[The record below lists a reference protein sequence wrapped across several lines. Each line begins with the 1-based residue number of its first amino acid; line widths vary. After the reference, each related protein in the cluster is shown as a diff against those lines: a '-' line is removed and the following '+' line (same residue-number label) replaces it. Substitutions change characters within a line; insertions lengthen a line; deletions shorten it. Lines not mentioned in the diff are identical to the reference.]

1 MKHPIVYDL
10 NLNQAA
16 ILENASK
23 IGYTQKANEI
33 WTAQFTLPAD
43 DPKNAECQHHRYVE
57 IFDGDERVDLFRIIP
72 TKRQKTGGEKTV
84 TYQLEHVLATLVDD
98 VLFRYHQIGNIGV
111 YTDEVLEYILSH
123 QEIQRWKLG
132 QVDFDRQ
139 FEYKW
144 ENENLLAALFSV
156 PKPFV
161 DPYLFTWDTT
171 RYPWTLNLIRPSD
184 EVEAYAR
191 WGKNLRGITKDSDPT
206 QLCTRLYALGYG
218 EGVNQL
224 DITNV
229 NPTGLPYIDADTQ
242 DRYGIVKRIWVDRR
256 YEIEQS
262 LFEAAQAM
270 LEGLKEPRISYQI
283 DGADISRITDDPVD
297 RFQVGNVILIDDEED
312 GEIRNRVVS
321 VSKSDV
327 NGAPGD
333 VQIEI
338 QNPAADIA
346 QSIADLAN
354 RQRINETYAQ
364 GATNLNEFDYAD
376 NCDATHPAVIKFYI
390 PEDTVRINK
399 MLLSYE
405 TEPFR
410 GYSRATKGGGG
421 VVTSTKGGGGVVT
434 STSSGGGTTATSS
447 SGGGVQRSTASGGG
461 SQQTSGLTGFTGTLT
476 TTFPFGADN
485 METHTHNVNL
495 AVSQLQHTH
504 TVNIP
509 SHTHNFEV
517 PNHTHQVTIP
527 DHTHQVEIPDHT
539 HEIELPDH
547 THDIEFGIY
556 EHDTVPSSITVRV
569 DGNEVPGLGT
579 NETDVDIVPYL
590 AKDGGGRIQRG
601 VWHEVTITPND
612 LGRIVANIHQQIFV
626 QSRGGGDY

>member
-10 NLNQAA
+10 NLEPAA
-16 ILENASK
+16 ILENATK

-57 IFDGDERVDLFRIIP
+57 IFDGDERVDLFRIVP

-242 DRYGIVKRIWVDRR
+242 DKYGIVNRIWVDRR
-256 YEIEQS
+256 YENEQS

-283 DGADISRITDDPVD
+283 DGADISRITDDPID

-354 RQRINETYAQ
+354 RQRINEVYAQ
-364 GATNLNEFDYAD
+364 GATNWDSHDFAD
-376 NCDATHPAVIKFYI
+376 NCDPDHPAILKFYI
-390 PEDTVRINK
+390 PEETVRINK
-399 MLLSYE
+399 VTLTYQSE
-405 TEPFR
+405 AFR
-410 GYSRATKGGGG
+410 GYSKATKGGGA
-421 VVTSTKGGGGVVT
+421 TVT
-434 STSSGGGTTATSS
+434 STSSGGGVSK
-447 SGGGVQRSTASGGG
+447 STASGGG
-461 SQQTSGLTGFTGTLT
+461 SVRTTSGGGAHRHVVMYYTQDSPGSKTLREYGSFNPAIGGTVFANIYSDQPQDIYT
-476 TTFPFGADN
+476 NEEAGYHSHSVD
-485 METHTHNVNL
+485 
-495 AVSQLQHTH
+495 
-504 TVNIP
+504 IP
-509 SHTHNFEV
+509 SHTHDF
-517 PNHTHQVTIP
+517 TIP
-527 DHTHQVEIPDHT
+527 DHTHDITLPDHT
-539 HEIELPDH
+539 HEIEY
-547 THDIEFGIY
+547 GIY
-556 EHDTVPSSITVRV
+556 EGPTPTQVTIKV
-569 DGNEVPGLGT
+569 DGNTVPIT
-579 NETDVDIVPYL
+579 STSSDDVDLIPYL
-590 AKDGGGRIQRG
+590 SKDGGGRIQRG
-601 VWHEVTITPND
+601 TWHTIEIIPDD
-612 LGRIVANIHQQIFV
+612 LGRIVASVYIQLFV